1 MTHTLAAWLSNTTM
15 NLKLTFRDRQ
25 AIFWTYIFPLF
36 FLFLFATVFSG
47 GKPERLPPL
56 MAGLLCISA
65 MSAGFFG
72 LSIGLVTMRERG
84 ILRRYRLTPIKSW
97 MIISSELAASY
108 VVLLTTIGL
117 QLAIAATYYRMK
129 INGNPAVLLIAV
141 SIGALAFLAIGF
153 IITSIADNSK
163 SAQVMSNILFFPLMF
178 LGGAA
183 FPLEFL
189 PPAVRSISRLLPS
202 RYMVESLR
210 RVIIEGQGLRAI
222 APALAVLGVTFVI
235 AIFVAAKL
243 FRWESREP
251 MPLKQKAWAGA
262 VVAVFAFAALL
273 VK

>member
-1 MTHTLAAWLSNTTM
+1 MSNTMNAWLSNTAM

-36 FLFLFATVFSG
+36 FLFLFASVFTG
-47 GKPERLPPL
+47 GKAERLPPL

-72 LSIGLVTMRERG
+72 LSIGLVVMRERG
-84 ILRRYRLTPIKSW
+84 VLRRYQLTPIRPW

-117 QLAIAATYYRMK
+117 QLAIAMTYYRMR
-129 INGNPAVLLIAV
+129 INGNPLVLLIALSV
-141 SIGALAFLAIGF
+141 GALAFLAIGF
-153 IITSIADNSK
+153 IIASIAENAK

-189 PPAVRSISRLLPS
+189 PPAVRNISRLLPS

-210 RVIIEGQGLRAI
+210 RVIVEGQGLRTI
-222 APALAVLGVTFVI
+222 APGLAVLGVTFVI

-243 FRWESREP
+243 FRWDSREP
-251 MPLKQKAWAGA
+251 MPLKQKAWASA

-273 VK
+273 VR